1 MTLMQLPHDADYTR
15 LFLTARG
22 MSMSVYSV
30 ETGER
35 HTLQEGVWLMWPEVR
50 HRPNPH
56 SPNGTLSN
64 GHAYCFQN
72 HAGETGPVLFQA
84 EPGDVAELCQFGAL
98 RPQ

>member
-1 MTLMQLPHDADYTR
+1 MALVHVPSDADYTH

-22 MSMSVYSV
+22 MSMSVYAV

-35 HTLQEGVWLMWPEVR
+35 TVLEGGVWLVWPEAR
-50 HRPNPH
+50 HRPNAH
-56 SPNGTLSN
+56 SSYGTLSN

-72 HAGETGPVLFQA
+72 HEGDAGPVLFQA
-84 EPGDVAELCQFGAL
+84 LPEDVAELCRFGAL